1 MGKKEKGASARLETL
16 EKVIRTINDAYHDRD
31 DYPPYKLMSFDDR
44 AVYHL
49 YILKLIEELIDF
61 EKGV

>member
-1 MGKKEKGASARLETL
+1 MAKEKGTSARLETL
-16 EKVIRTINDAYHDRD
+16 EKVIRTINGAYHDRD
-31 DYPPYKLMSFDDR
+31 DYPPYQLASFDDR
-44 AVYHL
+44 AIYHQ